1 MKALG
6 WISLAL
12 IAAAMLGLFVVQSL
26 VAMNRPL
33 DSSQLGNDAR
43 FNISVMMPA
52 ATASIPPV
60 QTYEARDRSLIGY
73 RHYRSKNAS
82 RIKLYLVHA
91 ETWDDLEFAPLATEL
106 AFNAGIADVF
116 TFDMRGHG
124 QNPLHRGDVNYIGQ
138 PTDDLADLIART
150 AKPEDVII
158 IGGHSMGAAVAAR
171 LALQPGSRKPA
182 GLLLLSPVFSTSL
195 PDYRPG
201 LAGWLL
207 PLQWRI
213 AGLTVLNTIGIHWSD
228 REVAAQFAVPNSVRE
243 GPLGYSVTTDY
254 SWRLFKSLQL
264 AGYGGGGLAGLKL
277 PVLTVA
283 GEDDV
288 MIDTKALAGSI
299 KQLGNS
305 SQYASIP
312 GENHFGLVNSEQ
324 TLAIIQNW
332 LSKLR

>member
-12 IAAAMLGLFVVQSL
+12 IAAAMLGLFVIQSL

-33 DSSQLGNDAR
+33 DAARLGNDAR
-43 FNISVMMPA
+43 FDISVMMPA
-52 ATASIPPV
+52 TAVIPAV

-91 ETWDDLEFAPLATEL
+91 EAWDDLEFAPLATEL
-106 AFNAGIADVF
+106 AVNAGIADVF

-124 QNPLHRGDVNYIGQ
+124 QNPLHRGDVNYVGQ

-150 AKPEDVII
+150 AKPDDVIV

-171 LALQPGSRKPA
+171 LALQPGSRKPF
-182 GLLLLSPVFSTSL
+182 GLLLLSPVFSTSQ
-195 PDYRPG
+195 PDYRSDLG
-201 LAGWLL
+201 GWLL
-207 PLQWRI
+207 PLQWRM
-213 AGLTVLNTIGIHWSD
+213 AGLTALNAIGIHWSD
-228 REVAAQFAVPNSVRE
+228 REIAAQFAVPKSVRE

-254 SWRLFKSLQL
+254 SWRLFKSFQL
-264 AGYGGGGLAGLKL
+264 PGYGNAGLAGLTL
-277 PVLTVA
+277 PVLTVT

-288 MIDTKALAGSI
+288 MIDTQALARSM
-299 KQLGNS
+299 KQLGS
-305 SQYASIP
+305 ASQYASIP

-324 TLAIIQNW
+324 TLAIVQNW
-332 LSKLR
+332 LSKLP